1 MNDNTT
7 LDNEIEI
14 GLAQV
19 GCEEVYTEADGP
31 VSDEDLNAAEDE
43 DSSCDQPIEGSCDD
57 DDFPYGN
64 DVEHEEYAW

>member
-1 MNDNTT
+1 MNDNNT

-31 VSDEDLNAAEDE
+31 ISDADLNATEDDE
-43 DSSCDQPIEGSCDD
+43 SCDQPIEGSCD